1 MKKFLAAV
9 IVSYAGFVHSA
20 PSVDPLLRSAVDAA
34 PLSPHPV
41 VITYG
46 AKPTSSDL
54 AALRLI
60 GITDGWVLQQ
70 LPIVLARA
78 NAAQLSTLQ
87 KKSNIAS
94 LYGNRI
100 MKPLTNASREF
111 IGQAALQRDDE
122 VRAANGGL
130 PVSGKG
136 IGVAVVDTGL
146 DATHGDHQLGNN
158 VRQNVYF
165 ALGDL
170 HPALCTVTG
179 ELGLCPDIPVG
190 LVPPLY
196 AEDQPM
202 TDYEGGHGT
211 FVTGVIGGT
220 GNHSGGFYGGVA
232 PGADLI
238 GLIAGNDLGLT
249 YFSILQAYD
258 WILVN
263 QWRYNIR
270 VANNSFGSDLGP
282 ADNYDPMDPI
292 NVGTR
297 AMHDRFIA
305 VVYAAGNSGDVPGA
319 INRLA
324 VAPWVIS
331 VASGM
336 KEGLG
341 TPSSFSSRGWDNG
354 SGVES
359 APHPADPFQAPNLRP
374 DITAPGEDIKSTR
387 SKGPGVTNLAGTALL
402 QDLDVPPAYLP
413 FYTTSQGTSFSAPH
427 IAGVAALMLEV
438 DPMLTPQR
446 IMQILRA
453 TAMPMPF
460 EERVVGAGMV
470 DAHNAVRMAMGL
482 AAVEPPV
489 DLIPGPDTP
498 TIIDARNDQIGT
510 LAQDIVSGEFGYDAD
525 SHSLVYSLEVAD
537 MDERTP
543 NSRWTQSS
551 VFDGIRV
558 FVSTN
563 VSETGAVTHTYGTI
577 APDPDTGINTQT
589 NLGPTDAGAIDGN
602 TISVALSFE
611 RINAAVGFDAYGRVS
626 TAPQAQAQIL
636 IGTSATGGLLL
647 NADSAS
653 GRDYVAGGEAA
664 TDEEGDGNG
673 GDDTTV
679 AADCAGPGLREVFAG
694 VTEPGFETGIA
705 FNVAC
710 DSLTAHL
717 SYQPGNL
724 GLTLSLLDSA
734 GAVVAHAA
742 AANGRRLSIEGL
754 AAGTY
759 QLRINGEAGTA
770 DYAVKV
776 RQRTP

>member
-1 MKKFLAAV
+1 MKRILIA
-9 IVSYAGFVHSA
+9 IVLTYAGVAHGA
-20 PSVDPLLRSAVDAA
+20 PSVDPLLRSALDAS
-34 PLSPHPV
+34 PLTPYPV
-41 VITYG
+41 VITYDEQ
-46 AKPTSSDL
+46 PTADDL
-54 AALRLI
+54 AMLKSLGLI
-60 GITDGWVLQQ
+60 DGWVLQE
-70 LPIVLARA
+70 LPIVLTRA
-78 NAAQLSTLQ
+78 NAAQLDALGQ
-87 KKSNIAS
+87 RPNVRS

-100 MKPLTNASREF
+100 VQPLTNASREF

-122 VRAANGGL
+122 VRKANGGL

-136 IGVAVVDTGL
+136 IGVAVIDTGL
-146 DATHGDHQLGNN
+146 DATHGDHKLGNN

-179 ELGLCPDIPVG
+179 ELGICPDIPVG

-196 AEDQPM
+196 AENQPM
-202 TDYEGGHGT
+202 TDIEGGHGT

-220 GNHSGGFYGGVA
+220 GNHSGGFYGGMA
-232 PGADLI
+232 PAADLI
-238 GLIAGNDLGLT
+238 GLVAGNDLGLT

-270 VANNSFGSDLGP
+270 VANNSFGSDLG
-282 ADNYDPMDPI
+282 AAENYDPWDPI

-297 AMHDRFIA
+297 AMHDSFIA
-305 VVYAAGNSGDVPGA
+305 VVYAAGNSGDAPGA

-354 SGVES
+354 SGVDS
-359 APHPADPFQAPNLRP
+359 APHPADPEQAPNLRP

-387 SKGPGVTNLAGTALL
+387 SKGAGVTNVAGTALL

-413 FYTTSQGTSFSAPH
+413 FYTTSQGTSFAAPH
-427 IAGVAALMLEV
+427 IAGIAALMLEV
-438 DPMLTPQR
+438 NPMLTPQE
-446 IMQILRA
+446 IIEILRA

-482 AAVEPPV
+482 AAVEPPA
-489 DLIPGPDTP
+489 DLIPGPNTP

-510 LAQDIVSGEFGYDAD
+510 RAQDIVSGEFSYDAET
-525 SHSLVYSLEVAD
+525 HSLVYTLEVAE
-537 MDERTP
+537 MEERTP
-543 NSRWTQSS
+543 NNRWTQSS

-563 VSETGAVTHTYGTI
+563 VTETGVVTHTYGTI

-589 NLGPTDAGAIDGN
+589 NLGAADGGAVDGN
-602 TISVALSFE
+602 IISVMLSFE

-653 GRDYVAGGEAA
+653 GRDYVAGGESTSDDGSENTAA
-664 TDEEGDGNG
+664 
-673 GDDTTV
+673 
-679 AADCAGPGLREVFAG
+679 AADCTGAGLREVFAG
-694 VTEPGFETGIA
+694 VTEPGYETGIA
-705 FNVAC
+705 FTVAC
-710 DSLTAHL
+710 DSVTAHL

-724 GLTLSLLDSA
+724 SLTLSLLDSA
-734 GAVVAHAA
+734 GTVVSHATD
-742 AANGRRLSIEGL
+742 ANGRRLSIQGL
-754 AAGTY
+754 APGTY
-759 QLRINGEAGTA
+759 ELRINGDAGA
-770 DYAVKV
+770 VDYAIKV
-776 RQRTP
+776 RQHD